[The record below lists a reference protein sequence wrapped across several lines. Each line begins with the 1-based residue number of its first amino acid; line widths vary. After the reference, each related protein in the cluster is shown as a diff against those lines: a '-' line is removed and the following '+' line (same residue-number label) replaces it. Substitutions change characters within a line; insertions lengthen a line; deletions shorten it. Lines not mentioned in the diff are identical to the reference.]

1 MAGKLPLRT
10 KLSFWY
16 GTIVAIT
23 LLAYGFYTYV
33 SVSNE
38 LYKNLDASILK
49 VVNALDIVLSKNQNS
64 LTNIKFRQSW
74 RNAQDKFALLRE
86 LEEMR
91 FVGPIRPTVQR
102 EKLVEEDL
110 GEIWSAVF
118 EHILLNPK
126 NFFVQI
132 ADTNNQI
139 VWRSQNLQ
147 NDTLPTLLG
156 FFTPS
161 RMDTIYVPS
170 RNQDSIIQLAMEV
183 PKTIQIDSI
192 LTTTKVMNTD
202 IRLMIKRTNQAVIS
216 VAYILNDLRN
226 TLNRLFMIQLIALP
240 FILLISII
248 GGWVMSSV
256 SLKPIDIIIKTTDE
270 ITEKNLSRRLPEIPT
285 NDEVGHL
292 TRTLN
297 NMIERLEQSFNQ
309 IKKFAADAS
318 HELRTPLTIL
328 QGELEIALHSKKTP
342 EEYEEVLISALEEV
356 SRLSNVVESILELS
370 KAETGQI
377 TINLRMENI
386 SKIAE
391 EVAEDISIIAEQ
403 KKIQIVKAIEPDIIA
418 PVDAPRFHQALLNL
432 LDNATKY
439 TPEGGRI
446 ILSLQKDTEYAKL
459 VVEDNGIGIPK
470 EDLNNV
476 FDRMYRASKGIKSG
490 VKGYGLGLSI
500 VKWIVEAHN
509 GTIEVESEVNKF
521 TRFTVKLPLNET
533 TNLND

>member
-10 KLSFWY
+10 KLAFWY
-16 GTIVAIT
+16 GTIVAVT
-23 LLAYGFYTYV
+23 LLAYGFYTYI
-33 SVSNE
+33 SVYTE
-38 LYKNLDASILK
+38 LHKNLDVSISK
-49 VVNALDIVLSKNQNS
+49 VLNS
-64 LTNIKFRQSW
+64 LDFVISRKPENIRDIKFKQNIRSTH
-74 RNAQDKFALLRE
+74 DKFALLRE

-132 ADTNNQI
+132 ADTNNNI
-139 VWRSQNLQ
+139 IWRSQNLQ

-156 FFTPS
+156 FSTIS
-161 RMDTIYVPS
+161 HMDTIYVPS
-170 RNQDSIIQLAMEV
+170 RFKDSVIQLAMEV
-183 PKTIQIDSI
+183 PKTIRIDSI
-192 LTTTKVMNTD
+192 LTTTKVMGTD
-202 IRLMIKRTNQAVIS
+202 IRLLIKRTNQAVIS
-216 VAYILNDLRN
+216 VGYVLNDLRG
-226 TLNRLFMIQLIALP
+226 TLKKLFIIQIVALP

-248 GGWVMSSV
+248 GGWIMSSV
-256 SLKPIDIIIKTTDE
+256 SLKPIDIITQTADE
-270 ITEKNLSRRLPEIPT
+270 ITAKNLSRRLPEIPT

-297 NMIERLEQSFNQ
+297 NMIERLEEAFNQ
-309 IKKFAADAS
+309 VKKFAADAS

-342 EEYEEVLISALEEV
+342 EEYEEILVSALEEV
-356 SRLSNVVESILELS
+356 GRLSSVVESILELS

-377 TINLRMENI
+377 KINLKVENL

-391 EVAEDISIIAEQ
+391 EVAEDISLIAEQ
-403 KKIQIVKAIEPDIIA
+403 KKIRIEKNIEPNIFI
-418 PVDAPRFHQALLNL
+418 PLDAPRIHQALLNL

-439 TPEGGRI
+439 TKEGGTI
-446 ILSLQKDTEYAKL
+446 KLNVQKDTDLAIL

-470 EDLNNV
+470 EDLNNI
-476 FDRMYRASKGIKSG
+476 FNRMYRASKGIKSG

-509 GTIEVESEVNKF
+509 GTIEVESEVNKY
-521 TRFTVKLPLNET
+521 TRFTVKLPTKQENEE
-533 TNLND
+533 

>member
-1 MAGKLPLRT
+1 MASKLPLRA

-16 GTIVAIT
+16 GTIVAVT

-38 LYKNLDASILK
+38 LHKNLDASISK
-49 VVNALDIVLSKNQNS
+49 VVNSLDIVITHKPE
-64 LTNIKFRQSW
+64 NIKSIKSW
-74 RNAQDKFALLRE
+74 RTTQDKFALLRE

-102 EKLVEEDL
+102 EKFVEEDL

-139 VWRSQNLQ
+139 IWRSQNLQ

-156 FFTPS
+156 FVTTS
-161 RMDTIYVPS
+161 RIDTIYVPA
-170 RNQDSIIQLAMEV
+170 RDRDSVIQLSLEV
-183 PKTIQIDSI
+183 PQTIKIDSI

-202 IRLMIKRTNQAVIS
+202 IRLLIKRTNQAVIS
-216 VAYILNDLRN
+216 VGYILNDLRA
-226 TLNRLFMIQLIALP
+226 TLKKLFIIQIIALP
-240 FILLISII
+240 FILLLSIV
-248 GGWVMSSV
+248 GGWIMSTV
-256 SLKPIDIIIKTTDE
+256 SLKPIDIITKTADE

-297 NMIERLEQSFNQ
+297 NMIERLEESFRQ

-342 EEYEEVLISALEEV
+342 EEYEEILVSALEEV

-377 TINLRMENI
+377 SISLKMENL
-386 SKIAE
+386 SKIVE

-403 KKIQIVKAIEPDIIA
+403 KQISIEKQIEPNLFIPI
-418 PVDAPRFHQALLNL
+418 DAPRIHQALLNL

-439 TPEGGRI
+439 TPEGGKIR
-446 ILSLQKDTEYAKL
+446 LSLELDTEYAKL
-459 VVEDNGIGIPK
+459 IVEDNGIGIPK
-470 EDLNNV
+470 EDLNNI
-476 FDRMYRASKGIKSG
+476 FDRMYRAVKSEKAG
-490 VKGYGLGLSI
+490 VKGYGIGLSI

-509 GTIEVESEVNKF
+509 GTIQVESEVNKF
-521 TRFTVKLPLNET
+521 TRFTIKLP
-533 TNLND
+533 TNLEN